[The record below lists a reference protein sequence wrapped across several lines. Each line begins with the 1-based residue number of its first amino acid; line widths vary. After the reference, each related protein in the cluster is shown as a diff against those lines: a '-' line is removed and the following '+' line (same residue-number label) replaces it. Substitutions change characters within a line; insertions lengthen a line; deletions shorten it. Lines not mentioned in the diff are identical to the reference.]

1 MNHYSVSGLGDK
13 MIISVLI
20 LLLWGNSMAQVGTFD
35 NESLLEIKAV
45 VISDFDS
52 GVVDLTS
59 FPGEDEDP
67 QDWELNST
75 ITYNQ
80 SPYSL
85 KLYGNTWKVQEVD
98 PISIKMGDVWQV
110 SAFIESKAEIQGIGI
125 QDADNVLFYS
135 FSGSE
140 EVDIDQWVAVYQ
152 GCFAEDQWNIYQLP
166 IADDWLAYFG
176 YLPTITSLVY
186 INDKDASQQGVF
198 YIDNIINITDDL
210 ACAPVVTVDYTMGK
224 EYKNTDGNRL
234 VDVQF
239 SCEVTDPDSDEHSFV
254 WRFGDDSTSILQ
266 NPTHTFLVSDDHP
279 YHVLVQVTDPT
290 DKRGQAGCTISVES
304 GNSTFP
310 VTLNFVGDI
319 MMARK
324 YEQNGGIIPTQGVA
338 AIFEPITPFLGD
350 AADITIANLECP
362 LTTNWEH
369 HPTKSVYFKGSPLNV
384 QGLTYA
390 GIDVVSLA
398 NNHTLDYMEE
408 GMQETQQVLADNGIA
423 FSGAG
428 ENTYEAS
435 MPLFYSKKG
444 VTFAFLASCDRTGQY
459 NNYQPYLNAGYNK
472 PGFANLTHYDVVKQI
487 DEVRELADLVVMEWH
502 SGVEYSSFPGN
513 KLLMGISEK
522 EELEAE
528 INYSLRQKT
537 PDAKGIAMR
546 HFAIDNG
553 ADLVICHH
561 PHIMQA
567 VELYNGKLI
576 AHSLGNFV
584 FDLEYP
590 ESFPTLILNTKV
602 DETGFY
608 AFSITPVFIDDY
620 IPQRAFGELG
630 LHLLDDLA
638 NRSRDLNTY
647 LFVDREKVEAYVI
660 MDTTT
665 MIRTLTS
672 YSVEQDL
679 TEENGSWK
687 TAPFCIR
694 HAGSIASVDIIQP
707 EGLYDFRLGREEIWF
722 GNMEDEGCSLWDLN
736 NSNETFCDSLA
747 WEGLL
752 SVQHIRNA
760 DAPSN
765 LVTTLEKRMPCDPEN
780 ISYSLCGYMKTQ
792 NAKDVTLQ
800 IQYFIDRTGSMMLA
814 QEDVGI
820 SINGTTPWTFY
831 SHELSVPSAA
841 AYYTIRLNSGVPDSG
856 IAYSWFD
863 NVSVV
868 SWSNWDDYTMMQ
880 PIAAPNDYYFM
891 QVKSPSQHERITIT
905 YSETIFNP
913 LSVGVEQ
920 PQSYAA
926 QEATLKQNYP
936 NPFNPFFGPTN
947 ISFRLE
953 KAAAVRVEVYKL
965 NGQKVASLTYKEYA
979 AGLHTIYWNG
989 KDVAGRV
996 VAPGIYLYEMTTPGV
1011 NQVKKCMIMR

>member
-1 MNHYSVSGLGDK
+1 MNHFAVSGLCDK
-13 MIISVLI
+13 LIVSVL
-20 LLLWGNSMAQVGTFD
+20 LLLLCGNSMAQVGTFD
-35 NESLLEIKAV
+35 NEALLEIKAV
-45 VISDFDS
+45 TISDFDS
-52 GVVDLTS
+52 GLIELYS
-59 FPGEDEDP
+59 FPLEDEDSL
-67 QDWELNST
+67 DWELNSA

-85 KLYGNTWKVQEVD
+85 KVYGNTWKVQDID
-98 PISIKMGDVWQV
+98 PVNVKIGDVWQV
-110 SAFIESKAEIQGIGI
+110 SAYIVSKAEIQGIGI

-135 FSGSE
+135 FSGTE
-140 EVDIDQWVAVYQ
+140 EVDIDQWVTVYQ
-152 GCFAEDQWNIYQLP
+152 GCFPENQWNIYQLP
-166 IADDWLAYFG
+166 IADDWLAFFG
-176 YLPTITSLVY
+176 YLPNISSLVY
-186 INDKDASQQGVF
+186 INDKDDSSQGVF
-198 YIDNIINITDDL
+198 YLDNIINITDDL
-210 ACAPVVTVDYTMGK
+210 ACAPVVTVDYTLGK
-224 EYKNTDGNRL
+224 EYNNGDGNQV

-239 SCEVTDPDSDEHSFV
+239 LCEVTDPDSDEHNFV

-266 NPTHTFLVSDDHP
+266 NPTHTFLVSDDHA
-279 YHVLVQVTDPT
+279 YNVFVQVVDQT
-290 DKRGQAGCTISVES
+290 DKRGWAQCSVSVES
-304 GNSTFP
+304 GNTSFP

-319 MMARK
+319 MLARK
-324 YEQNGGIIPTQGVA
+324 YEQNGGIIPTQGVE
-338 AIFEPITPFLGD
+338 AIFEAIKPFLGD

-408 GMQETQQVLADNGIA
+408 GMKETQQVLADNGIA

-472 PGFANLTHYDVVKQI
+472 PGFSNLTHYDVVKQI

-502 SGVEYSSFPGN
+502 SGVEYSSFPSN
-513 KLLMGISEK
+513 KLHMGISEK

-590 ESFPTLILNTKV
+590 ESFPTLILNTEV

-620 IPQRAFGELG
+620 IPQRAYGELG

-647 LFVDREKVEAYVI
+647 LYVDRDSVVATVI

-665 MIRTLTS
+665 MIRHNTS
-672 YSVEQDL
+672 FSVEQDL
-679 TEENGSWK
+679 SDENGVWK
-687 TAPFCIR
+687 SEPFSIR
-694 HAGSIASVDIIQP
+694 HSGSISSVDIIQP

-736 NSNETFCDSLA
+736 NSNETFCDSVA
-747 WEGLL
+747 WDGLRSL
-752 SVQHIRNA
+752 QHIRTA
-760 DAPSN
+760 DAPYN
-765 LVTTLEKRMPCDPEN
+765 LVTELEKRMPCDAAN
-780 ISYSLCGYMKTQ
+780 TAYSLCGYMKTQ
-792 NAKDVTLQ
+792 NAKDVTIQ
-800 IQYFIDRTGSMMLA
+800 IQYFADRTGSMMLA
-814 QEDVGI
+814 QEDVGVSI
-820 SINGTTPWTFY
+820 SGTAPWTFY

-841 AYYTIRLNSGVPDSG
+841 EYYTIRLNSGVPDSG

-868 SWSNWDDYTMMQ
+868 SWSNWDDYTIMQ

-891 QVKSPSQHERITIT
+891 QVKSPSQHESINIT
-905 YSETIFNP
+905 YSETTFNS
-913 LSVGVEQ
+913 LSVGVEPRQ
-920 PQSYAA
+920 INASQASTLA
-926 QEATLKQNYP
+926 QNFP
-936 NPFNPFFGPTN
+936 NPFNPIFGPTN

-953 KAAAVRVEVYKL
+953 KAASVRVEVYKL
-965 NGQKVASLTYKEYA
+965 NGQKVASLTNKEYA

-989 KDVAGRV
+989 KDVAGKV